1 MQSSIIPVITG
12 VGVVSPWGTG
22 REIFF
27 EGLKQARSAVRTIS
41 FFNTDNFK
49 CRVAG
54 EVPDFHPEKYLPPD
68 EVRRVPRLVSLG
80 IAASQE
86 AFEDA
91 GVEVKNLSLE
101 QQRQTAVVLGTG
113 AGGIDFAESQY
124 EHFFRGDLRK
134 ATPYAISSSFVG
146 MLSSEISIYFG
157 LRGQSHVI
165 STGCTSSSD
174 AIGYAANLL
183 REGKVERV
191 LTGGI
196 EACIT
201 PAILAGFERMKV
213 VSMAFNETPAR
224 ASRPFNLDR
233 DGFVLSEGAWV
244 FLMESEQSAKKRKAK
259 IYGAVTGYGS
269 TCDAYHRV
277 RMEPTGEEPSRAM
290 QLAMDEACLRAEK
303 IDYVNLHGTSTE
315 MNDVTETLALKRVF
329 GNHSKDVWTSATKS
343 MAGHPQGAC
352 GALGVAATLY
362 ALTHQEIPPTINYE
376 NPDPRCD
383 LNYTPNKPVRR
394 AVQNALVN
402 CLAFGS
408 KNSALVLERRDML

>member
-1 MQSSIIPVITG
+1 MPVPVITG
-12 VGVVSPWGTG
+12 LGVVSPWGVG
-22 REIFF
+22 RSVFF
-27 EGLKQARSAVRTIS
+27 DGLRDGRSAIRPIS
-41 FFNTDNFK
+41 FFDTKNFK

-54 EVPDFHPEKYLPPD
+54 EVPDFHPERYLSA
-68 EVRRVPRLVSLG
+68 EELRRVPRLVSLG

-86 AFEDA
+86 AFADA
-91 GVEVKNLSLE
+91 GFETKGFSLE
-101 QQRQTAVVLGTG
+101 EQRRTAVLLGTG

-124 EHFFRGDLRK
+124 EHFFSGHLKK

-157 LRGQSHVI
+157 LRGLSHVI

-174 AIGYAANLL
+174 AIAYAADLV
-183 REGKVERV
+183 RQGRADRV

-213 VSMAFNETPAR
+213 VSTAFNETPAR
-224 ASRPFNLDR
+224 ASRPFNADR

-244 FLMESEQSAKKRKAK
+244 FMIESEETAKKRGVK

-277 RMEPTGEEPSRAM
+277 RMEPTGEEPARAM
-290 QLAMDEACLRAEK
+290 QLAIQEARLKEEK

-315 MNDVTETLALKRVF
+315 MNDVTETLAVKRAF
-329 GNHSKDVWTSATKS
+329 GPHAKTLCTSATKS
-343 MAGHPQGAC
+343 MLGHPQGAC
-352 GALGVAATLY
+352 GAMGLAATLY
-362 ALTHQEIPPTINYE
+362 ALTRQEIPPTINYE
-376 NPDPRCD
+376 APDPRCD
-383 LNYTPNKPVRR
+383 LDYTPNKPVRR
-394 AVQNALVN
+394 KVEHALVN

-408 KNSALVLERRDML
+408 KNSALALERRDVGTF

>member
-1 MQSSIIPVITG
+1 MQIPVITG
-12 VGVVSPWGTG
+12 LGVVSPWGVG
-22 REIFF
+22 REVFF
-27 EGLKQARSAVRTIS
+27 KGLQKARSAIRPIS
-41 FFNTDNFK
+41 FFNTENFK

-54 EVPDFHPEKYLPPD
+54 EVPDFDPKKYLSPE
-68 EVRRVPRLVSLG
+68 EVSRVPRLVALG

-91 GVEVKNLSLE
+91 GIDIKNVSLK
-101 QQRQTAVVLGTG
+101 QQRQTAVLLGTG

-124 EHFFRGDLRK
+124 EHFFRGELRK
-134 ATPYAISSSFVG
+134 ATPYAIASSFVG
-146 MLSSEISIYFG
+146 MLSSEISIYLS

-174 AIGYAANLL
+174 AIGYAADLVRQN
-183 REGKVERV
+183 KVERV
-191 LTGGI
+191 LTGGV

-213 VSMAFNETPAR
+213 VSTGFNDTPAR
-224 ASRPFNLDR
+224 ASRPFNADR

-244 FLMESEQSAKKRKAK
+244 FLIESETAAKKRNAK

-277 RMEPTGEEPSRAM
+277 RMEPTGEEPARAM
-290 QLAMDEACLRAEK
+290 KLAMDEARISEER

-315 MNDVTETLALKRVF
+315 MNDATETLAVKRVF
-329 GNHSKDVWTSATKS
+329 GKQAADLWTSATKS

-362 ALTHQEIPPTINYE
+362 ALTRQEIPPTINYE

-394 AVQNALVN
+394 NIDSALVN

-408 KNSALVLERRDML
+408 KNSALVLEKRDVGNF